1 VQMPDDSL
9 TPSVRDR
16 HRERCLDTLRRLT
29 GRGMSARWR
38 LPHRGSLCPLN
49 QLRSPKRK
57 RGLRDQGSTARC
69 AVAVVAAPLPV
80 VASGFGYRANAP
92 IFVPRIFPRIG
103 PGAT

>member
-1 VQMPDDSL
+1 
-9 TPSVRDR
+9 
-16 HRERCLDTLRRLT
+16 
-29 GRGMSARWR
+29 MSARWR
-38 LPHRGSLCPLN
+38 LPHRGSLCPL
-49 QLRSPKRK
+49 K